1 MPVPQARS
9 NHLPQTQRG
18 AVLVIAMLLLVA
30 ITVLATTA
38 VSMSVME
45 LRMSGNVES
54 HANTFQTA
62 AAAVDYVLADPAHL
76 PAVGPINVPSPVVL
90 AGTPFAI
97 STGDDISAT
106 AVRIADCGQPPR
118 MSNATSMNAYSSF
131 SYEARADVEKNASG
145 MGRAGMVQG
154 YLLLGPKC

>member
-1 MPVPQARS
+1 MPAPHACFNDLPQA
-9 NHLPQTQRG
+9 QRG
-18 AVLVIAMLLLVA
+18 AVLVISMLLLVA

-38 VSMSVME
+38 VTMSVME

-54 HANTFQTA
+54 RANTFQTA
-62 AAAVDYVLADPAHL
+62 AAAVDFVLSDPAHL
-76 PAVGPINVPSPVVL
+76 PAAGPVHVPSPVAL
-90 AGTPFAI
+90 AGTPFTVSSGDAI
-97 STGDDISAT
+97 SASA
-106 AVRIADCGQPPR
+106 ARIADCGQPPR

-131 SYEARADVEKNASG
+131 SYEIRADVEKNASG

>member
-1 MPVPQARS
+1 MPAS
-9 NHLPQTQRG
+9 YACLNDLPQTQRG
-18 AVLVIAMLLLVA
+18 AVLVISMLLLVA

-54 HANTFQTA
+54 RANTFQTA
-62 AAAVDYVLADPAHL
+62 AAAVDFVLSDPAYL
-76 PAVGPINVPSPVVL
+76 PAVGPVHVPSPVAL
-90 AGTPFAI
+90 AGTPFTV
-97 STGDDISAT
+97 STGDDISAS
-106 AVRIADCGQPPR
+106 AVRIKDCGQPPR
-118 MSNATSMNAYSSF
+118 MTNATSMNAYSSF
-131 SYEARADVEKNASG
+131 SYEARADVMKNASG